1 MRQGPTALQA
11 GLDFVALL
19 GPPLKWLT
27 LQVAVNVF
35 LCHALVI
42 NSKYLHSESPCFKA
56 RQPLGCLLIGAC
68 KLVKVENVL

>member
-11 GLDFVALL
+11 GLDFVVLL

-42 NSKYLHSESPCFKA
+42 NSNCLRSESPCFKA
-56 RQPLGCLLIGAC
+56 RQPLGRSLIGAR